1 MPRREKQKTKSL
13 GTEGE
18 GRGRRQKCFLDTS
31 AREGHITLGSYSLDG
46 TFLWNRQHEHVYLAQ
61 GGGKAAAGNAVLP

>member
-1 MPRREKQKTKSL
+1 MREAENKIIGHRRRGKREKT
-13 GTEGE
+13 
-18 GRGRRQKCFLDTS
+18 KCFLDTS